1 MRILL
6 AEDTGD
12 VAEAIVASL
21 ARVGFA
27 CDVGTTLAEAEA
39 CLQVQVYDAVILDI
53 NLPDGDGRDLL
64 RAMRRRGLRT
74 PVLMLTAR
82 FEVSARIDALNEGAD
97 DYLVK
102 PFDLRELEARL
113 RALTRRE
120 AGRLATQVEIS
131 DLVFDPS
138 ARTVQVAGE
147 FIAMTRREMTL
158 LDLLVSHRGRIMSKE
173 RLFDGLFSFDD
184 SDVGMNTV
192 ELYVG
197 RLRKKLA
204 KSGVRIETHRGLGYR
219 LDAADEA

>member
-21 ARVGFA
+21 ARAGFA
-27 CDVGTTLAEAEA
+27 CDVGATLADAEG
-39 CLQVQVYDAVILDI
+39 CLQVQAYDAIILDI

-64 RAMRRRGLRT
+64 RAMRRRGDRT

-82 FEVSARIDALNEGAD
+82 FEVSARIGALNEGAD

-102 PFDLRELEARL
+102 PFDLRELEARV

-120 AGRLATQVEIS
+120 AGRLATEVRIA

-138 ARTVQVAGE
+138 ARTVQVAGD
-147 FIAMTRREMTL
+147 FVAMTRREMAL
-158 LDLLVSHRGRIMSKE
+158 LDLLVSHKGRIMSKE

-204 KSGVRIETHRGLGYR
+204 ASGVRIETHRGLGYR
-219 LDAADEA
+219 LDAGDGR

>member
-21 ARVGFA
+21 ARAGFA
-27 CDVGTTLAEAEA
+27 CDVGATLAEAEA
-39 CLQVQVYDAVILDI
+39 YLRVQAYDAAILDI

-64 RAMRRRGLRT
+64 RDLRRRGDRT
-74 PVLMLTAR
+74 PVLMLTAK
-82 FEVSARIDALNEGAD
+82 FDVSSRVDALNQGAD

-102 PFDLRELEARL
+102 PFDLRELEARV

-120 AGRLATQVEIS
+120 AGRVATQVDIAG
-131 DLVFDPS
+131 LVFDPS
-138 ARTVQVAGE
+138 ARTVQIGGE
-147 FIAMTRREMTL
+147 FVAMTRREMAL
-158 LDLLVSHRGRIMSKE
+158 LDLLVNHRGRIMSKE

-204 KSGVRIETHRGLGYR
+204 GSGVCIETHRGLGYR
-219 LDAADEA
+219 LDAVDAG

>member
-21 ARVGFA
+21 ARAGFA
-27 CDVGTTLAEAEA
+27 CDVGATLAEAEA
-39 CLQVQVYDAVILDI
+39 FLSVQAYDAAILDI

-64 RAMRRRGLRT
+64 RALRRAGKRM
-74 PVLMLTAR
+74 PVLMLTAKFDVTSR
-82 FEVSARIDALNEGAD
+82 VDALNEGAD

-102 PFDLRELEARL
+102 PFDLRELEARI

-120 AGRLATQVEIS
+120 AGRMATQVELAG
-131 DLVFDPS
+131 LVFDPS
-138 ARTVQVAGE
+138 ARTVRIGGE
-147 FIAMTRREMTL
+147 FVAMTRREMAL

-192 ELYVG
+192 EIVCRAPAQEAG
-197 RLRKKLA
+197 RQR
-204 KSGVRIETHRGLGYR
+204 RGDRNPSRAR
-219 LDAADEA
+219 LSAGGGR